1 MWGGA
6 AKQVPGQPP
15 APPRRRSRASRR
27 CWPGRAAAARRMPS
41 PRARHSASCRPRAAV
56 RGGLRRGRG
65 GGQHG
70 PAPQAHPFTARSR
83 PLPCTPQSRWSS
95 PWAAILARSPVRG
108 RGKGGVFGFGGG
120 SSAAQGAPSTL
131 PLSHTRARAEWV
143 EVPGV
148 HPLAS
153 PDDCFDAEAIVK
165 ADPEILVRG
174 GGGGAWG
181 GVGMGVFLHG
191 GVLCGGRGGG
201 APPRPPP
208 PRRGGAWGTGG
219 CERPTAKGCRAVPSA
234 ACRLCCCCH
243 TRSLPHT
250 HPCRP
255 CSRTSTGWRAR
266 R

>member
-165 ADPEILVRG
+165 ADPEIQVRG
-174 GGGGAWG
+174 GGGGAWC
-181 GVGMGVFLHG
+181 GVA
-191 GVLCGGRGGG
+191 C
-201 APPRPPP
+201 
-208 PRRGGAWGTGG
+208 GTGG

>member
-174 GGGGAWG
+174 GGGG
-181 GVGMGVFLHG
+181 HG
-191 GVLCGGRGGG
+191 AVWHVARGAASAPQQRAAEPCPAPHAACAAAATHDRCPTPTPAGPAQGQVRAGGRGGDQ
-201 APPRPPP
+201 PLLRPLV
-208 PRRGGAWGTGG
+208 G
-219 CERPTAKGCRAVPSA
+219 
-234 ACRLCCCCH
+234 
-243 TRSLPHT
+243 
-250 HPCRP
+250 
-255 CSRTSTGWRAR
+255 
-266 R
+266 